1 MSRPKPGEF
10 RFCGRIFSSEELE
23 IIRGMI
29 AADDRPNRSK
39 LSRMVCE
46 EFNWRRPDGRLRDM
60 SCRVAMLRMHRQE
73 LIELPPPRTVN
84 SNGRR
89 RPCLTAA
96 SEPQLPITIP
106 VGQLGDMDLR
116 QVAGKQESRLWNEL
130 IERYHYLGY
139 QPLSG
144 AQIRYLV
151 FSDGR
156 LLAAMGFGAS
166 AWKIAPRDKYIG
178 WTHEQRRLNLQLVV
192 NNARY
197 LIMPW
202 VHSKNLASHL
212 LSRIAKRLVK
222 DWEVRYGY
230 RPLLLETFVGPQFQ
244 GTCYKAANWVEA
256 GRTQGRGKL
265 DTENRYALPVK
276 RIFLYPLCR
285 NFRQLLCRQDLL
297 PQSKEE

>member
-1 MSRPKPGEF
+1 MSRPESAEH
-10 RFCGRIFSSEELE
+10 RFCGRIFSSDEIE

-29 AADDRPNRSK
+29 ASEDRPNRSK

-46 EFNWRRPDGRLRDM
+46 ELNWRRPDGRLKDM
-60 SCRVAMLRMHRQE
+60 SCRVAMLRMHRQD
-73 LIELPPPRTVN
+73 LIELPPPQRVN

-96 SEPQLPITIP
+96 SEPQCPITIP
-106 VGQLGDMDLR
+106 MGQLGDVELR
-116 QVAGKQESRLWNEL
+116 QVVGKMESRLWNEL
-130 IERYHYLGY
+130 IERHHYLGY

-144 AQIRYLV
+144 AQIRY
-151 FSDGR
+151 FAFAGAK
-156 LLAAMGFGAS
+156 LLAAIGFGAS
-166 AWKIAPRDKYIG
+166 AWKVAPRDKFIG

-202 VHSKNLASHL
+202 VHSQNLASHL
-212 LSRIAKRLVK
+212 LSRIAKRLPK

-230 RPLLLETFVGPQFQ
+230 RPLLLETFVGPQFH
-244 GTCYKAANWVEA
+244 GTCYKAANWVEV

-265 DTENRYALPVK
+265 DTKNLYALPVK
-276 RIFLYPLCR
+276 RIFLYPLHR
-285 NFRQLLCRQDLL
+285 NFRRQLCRQDLSL
-297 PQSKEE
+297 QRKEE